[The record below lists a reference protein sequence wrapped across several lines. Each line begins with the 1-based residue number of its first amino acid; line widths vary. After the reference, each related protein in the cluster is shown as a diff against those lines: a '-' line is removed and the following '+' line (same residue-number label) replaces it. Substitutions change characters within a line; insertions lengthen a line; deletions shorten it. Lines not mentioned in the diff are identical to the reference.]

1 MKAIFI
7 SFNQAYYETI
17 VNIMDRNNLK
27 GFTYWDVVQGRGSK
41 TGEPHYGNHAWP
53 TLNSAILTMVED
65 EKVDHFL
72 ENPTQ
77 LRQGNG
83 SARASGLR
91 LEYRENYLT

>member
-27 GFTYWDVVQGRGSK
+27 GFK

-72 ENPTQ
+72 EILHNLDKETEAQ
-77 LRQGNG
+77 
-83 SARASGLR
+83 GLR
-91 LEYRENYLT
+91 AFVWNIEKTI